1 MNAKKWVKENV
12 VCLPKSLDELTTL
25 LEVHHV
31 DVSEE
36 EAEERYEQP
45 EGVSNKCQC
54 KEDHGWTTVM
64 ACNQCG
70 FICDPVWQEKSRPTP
85 EISEER
91 IKEIAKKVAEEKGGP
106 YYGDYYGAAK
116 AALKEINK

>member
-36 EAEERYEQP
+36 EAEERYKKAKQQLAKNLSVTINLFNQP
-45 EGVSNKCQC
+45 HWKHYDDVLRIASGKEELNKHR
-54 KEDHGWTTVM
+54 D
-64 ACNQCG
+64 
-70 FICDPVWQEKSRPTP
+70 D
-85 EISEER
+85 
-91 IKEIAKKVAEEKGGP
+91 
-106 YYGDYYGAAK
+106 
-116 AALKEINK
+116 